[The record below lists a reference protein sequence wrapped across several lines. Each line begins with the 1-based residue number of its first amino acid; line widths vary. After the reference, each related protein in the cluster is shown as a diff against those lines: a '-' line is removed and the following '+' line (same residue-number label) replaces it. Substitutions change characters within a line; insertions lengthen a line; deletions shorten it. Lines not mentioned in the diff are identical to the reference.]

1 MCKMVK
7 ISSLFFLFFVTF
19 SKSYD
24 LKQVLILSR
33 HNIRAP
39 LSSNLHYLSSNT
51 WPIWNVDSA
60 FLTAKGALLEG
71 YMGRFISNWLVK
83 KGLLPAGC
91 PEQNTVRVYAN
102 TRQRTK
108 ATANA
113 FVDSAFKNCNITVYS
128 KVSNKMDPIF
138 NPIIRNDSKELKSAI
153 INEMEQKLRSLNLNE
168 PYSRLNDVV
177 DIKHAKI
184 CEVDKIC
191 DFERAKDDVFYEI
204 GKEPNV
210 NGPLGFTNSIVDAF
224 IMSYYEGM
232 NITDIA
238 WGNMRTSK
246 EWKLFSA
253 ITRGNMDVRFNSTVL
268 AKEVAKPLLK
278 YIYSI
283 LYKKSPNFTLLV
295 GHDSNLMSVMAA
307 IGFKP
312 YVLPDQYEVTPIGGK
327 LVFQRWHDRN
337 TNEDLLKIEY
347 VYQTMEQLRNG
358 DVLTEQ
364 NPPKVITMHIDTCEN
379 DIGGFCKW
387 NRFISILKS
396 SFS

>member
-1 MCKMVK
+1 MVK
-7 ISSLFFLFFVTF
+7 ISCLFLLGLVTF
-19 SKSYD
+19 TKSYD

-71 YMGRFISNWLVK
+71 YMGSFISNWLVE

-91 PEQNTVRVYAN
+91 PEQNTVHVYAN

-108 ATANA
+108 ATAKA
-113 FVDSAFKNCNITVYS
+113 FVDSAFKNCNITVYN
-128 KVSNKMDPIF
+128 KISNKMDPIF

-153 INEMEQKLRSLNLNE
+153 INEMEQKLRSLNMNE
-168 PYSRLNDVV
+168 AYSRLNDIV
-177 DIKHAKI
+177 DIKHAMI

-191 DFERAKDDVFYEI
+191 DFERAKNDIFYEI

-232 NITDIA
+232 NIKDVA

-246 EWKLFSA
+246 EWQLFST
-253 ITRGNMDVRFNSTVL
+253 ITRGNQDVRFNSTVL

-278 YIYSI
+278 YIYNI
-283 LYKKSPNFTLLV
+283 LNKKSPNFTLLV
-295 GHDSNLMSVMAA
+295 GHDSNLNSVMAA

-312 YVLPDQYEVTPIGGK
+312 FVLPDQYELTPIGGK
-327 LVFQRWHDRN
+327 LVFQRWHDTK

-358 DVLTEQ
+358 DFLSEH
-364 NPPKVITMHIDTCEN
+364 NPPRVITMQIDNCES
-379 DIGGFCKW
+379 DIDGFCSWKS
-387 NRFISILKS
+387 FISILKS